1 MSNQSMT
8 INAQNSVRMFKSFY
22 YILSFFKRHTLYV
35 LFLLCFLSSGLRLN
49 AQTTEPILNLNLSK
63 ARQLSNASNTDLMLK
78 DIDALIA
85 NETVK
90 QTKKGAIPEVFL
102 DFNLQRNLIIPSTPV
117 PAKAFN
123 PNAPEGELLLLKFS
137 TNWSGSAG
145 VNFNYD
151 LFDPEQKSKV
161 KQAQIKAKIAATD
174 KKITETDANLEIS
187 KIYVEALIA
196 QEQVNLSKADL
207 KTKSTTYKMLS
218 EQFAAGRLTLLEL
231 NTGKAALNTADS
243 KNKEAQN
250 IADKTNAELVVQL
263 GYNPLFPPSIYFE
276 DTIEILF
283 SNYNSPLQKNNSSFD
298 LLKLEDQK
306 LLLEEEKR
314 AAKLK
319 YYPNLNLGAYYGNNY
334 FDNKFDPF
342 KGSNWYGNSFIK
354 VGLQIPLTDWFQ
366 YKNDKAIIDYQIAAN
381 DLNYKN
387 QKNQSALNYVK
398 TLKDVEFYKDQYEN
412 LKANFLLEQE
422 NFTLKQQQYKNGRI
436 LIEEISK
443 ADYAVQLAK
452 NEYLN
457 AAYNYLL
464 AEIKMEYERAK

>member
-1 MSNQSMT
+1 
-8 INAQNSVRMFKSFY
+8 MFKSFFS
-22 YILSFFKRHTLYV
+22 IHFFSKRISLYA
-35 LFLLCFLSSGLRLN
+35 LFIFCFLLPVLKIN
-49 AQTTEPILNLNLSK
+49 AQSTEPLSLNLTK
-63 ARQLSNASNTDLMLK
+63 ARQLSNAANTDLLLK

-85 NETVK
+85 DETVK
-90 QTKKGAIPEVFL
+90 QTKKGAIPDVFL
-102 DFNLQRNLIIPSTPV
+102 DFNMQRNLIIPSTPV

-123 PNAPEGELLLLKFS
+123 PTAPEGELLLLKFS
-137 TNWSGSAG
+137 TNWSGNAG

-151 LFDPEQKSKV
+151 LFNPEQKSKV

-174 KKITETDANLEIS
+174 KKITETDATLEIS

-207 KTKSTTYKMLS
+207 ETKSTIYKMLS

-250 IADKTNAELVVQL
+250 IADKTKAELVVQL
-263 GYNPLFPPSIYFE
+263 GYDPLFPPSINFE
-276 DTIEILF
+276 DTIEILY
-283 SNYNSPLQKNNSSFD
+283 SNYNSPLQKNKLSYD
-298 LLKLEDQK
+298 LLKIEDQK

-319 YYPNLNLGAYYGNNY
+319 YYPKLNLGAYYGNTY
-334 FDNKFDPF
+334 FDNNFDPF
-342 KGSNWYGNSFIK
+342 KGSNWHGNSFVK
-354 VGLQIPLTDWFQ
+354 VGLQIPLTNWFQ
-366 YKNDKAIIDYQIAAN
+366 YENDKAIIDYQLKAN
-381 DLNYKN
+381 DITYKN
-387 QKNQSALNYVK
+387 QKNKSNLNYVK
-398 TLKDVEFYKDQYEN
+398 TLKDKEFYKDKYEN
-412 LKANFLLEQE
+412 LKANFLLEKE
-422 NFTLKQQQYKNGRI
+422 NFALIQQQYKNGRL

-464 AEIKMEYERAK
+464 AEIQMEYEQAK